1 MPGDVEG
8 GIESVGCK
16 HAGGDEQNGDLVGHE
31 LDQARLVGRDHGP
44 RPWSQGCV
52 ASRVSV
58 RCTPV
63 QFGHDLSLLGLDD
76 GRSLFSGGQD
86 GAICLW
92 DLCTNRVVHKEFG
105 HRLAITCLRRSMV
118 AFWPLSPHMG
128 SPQRGQST
136 LAQTFA
142 DRIIGLRDGLLVF
155 DGTPEDLGHDV
166 LTDIYGEEDWS
177 TTLRDVEA
185 EEDGQARH
193 DRDQAERE
201 AAAG

>member
-76 GRSLFSGGQD
+76 VARPLQLDQTIPKSR
-86 GAICLW
+86 AV
-92 DLCTNRVVHKEFG
+92 DLRQRRKRPHQRRHSEATT
-105 HRLAITCLRRSMV
+105 RLGCGV
-118 AFWPLSPHMG
+118 GW
-128 SPQRGQST
+128 
-136 LAQTFA
+136 LA
-142 DRIIGLRDGLLVF
+142 
-155 DGTPEDLGHDV
+155 
-166 LTDIYGEEDWS
+166 
-177 TTLRDVEA
+177 
-185 EEDGQARH
+185 H
-193 DRDQAERE
+193 DRHFATRV
-201 AAAG
+201 